1 MAEILKD
8 RNDKPIMRDGQEVY
22 ASYFSDG
29 VNQVKGVD
37 MKSRRLTIVG
47 TDETRDRDGDIITLK
62 GWQLD
67 NFLKNPVFL
76 WAHNYS
82 SVPIGGAEKVVRRRN
97 PSRLVF
103 VERFWPEGVFAF
115 SDLILEGYNHKI
127 INASSVGFIPKRSE
141 PMEEDAEDS
150 PYRRGRR
157 FLEQELLELSGCP
170 VPCNPSALQESF
182 GTGEFKGIKFEHWTR
197 YLSDGEVPESKH
209 ADDIKEEIEKLRKN
223 VEFIDE
229 DKKTQVVVD
238 GFKEEEGDEVLQT
251 VKSEK
256 RPPLKRRE
264 FPKEEPEGKDRVL
277 VGPDGEVI
285 AECKDEEWMT
295 TPGYNFEFVEDEDKK
310 VGGSRSLSIADE
322 GHAWDVSGAKSRI
335 AKWASDG
342 SGDKDK
348 VSWTKYKRAFGY
360 YDPDKSEEFGGYK
373 LPFADVIDNSLK
385 AVWKGCAAVVA
396 ALNGARGGVD
406 IPETDRKGVYNLMKV
421 YYKKFDKPIP
431 DLRSFYD
438 LAKFMEEVKEVFGIE
453 TLTLKEFPKEKILEI
468 LGLNGIVHS
477 VTSEKSIE
485 VKKGQD
491 LYKDVLTP
499 PSPADK
505 GKKSDTGSQKP
516 QVSEVGSGV
525 ITDLKNEIE
534 RLNKVITEFKTKV
547 NGR

>member
-47 TDETRDRDGDIITLK
+47 TDETRDRQGDIITLK

-76 WAHNYS
+76 WAHDYGS
-82 SVPIGGAEKVVRRRN
+82 IPIGGAEKVVKRRS

-103 VERFWPEGVFAF
+103 VEKFWPEGLFSF

-127 INASSVGFIPKRSE
+127 INASSVGFIPKKSE
-141 PMEEDAEDS
+141 LIDEEGAGEGTFWDRT
-150 PYRRGRR
+150 PKR

-170 VPCNPSALQESF
+170 VPCNPSALQEAF
-182 GTGEFKGIKFEHWTR
+182 GTKEFGGIKFEHWTR

-238 GFKEEEGDEVLQT
+238 GFKAEEGDEVLQT

-285 AECKDEEWMT
+285 AECKDEEWIT

-322 GHAWDVSGAKSRI
+322 GHAWDASGAKSRI
-335 AKWASDG
+335 AKWASSDG

-406 IPETDRKGVYNLMKV
+406 IPDTDRKGVYNLMKV

-438 LAKFMEEVKEVFGIE
+438 LAKFMEEVKEVFGTNGEINP
-453 TLTLKEFPKEKILEI
+453 LK
-468 LGLNGIVHS
+468 
-477 VTSEKSIE
+477 TSEKSIE

-491 LYKDVLTP
+491 LYKNVLAL

-505 GKKSDTGSQKP
+505 GKSDAGSQKP
-516 QVSEVGSGV
+516 QVSEVDARV
-525 ITDLKNEIE
+525 IADMNKELK
-534 RLNKVITEFKTKV
+534 RVTEAVAEVKKKM